1 METDNFTLSAP
12 GVLDKYMQAGKIAR
26 EAMQE
31 AIDLA
36 VPGADIYTI
45 CTTVQASIEEKCSK
59 SYVKSKIEKGPS
71 FPVCIS
77 VNEIC
82 GHFCPLKDESVT
94 LKEGDVAKID
104 LGVHIDG
111 FPVNLAHTVVVGGIK
126 EGDPNLRVIS
136 AAYKGVETM
145 VKSLKPGQSNL
156 AITENLTK
164 VFNDYKVTALEGVL
178 SHEVG
183 KYALSGDNCIGISAD
198 PKHKVNPTEL
208 QINQVFVLD
217 VIVSANPKEGK
228 TKESELRTTVFKRNI
243 DVTYDLK
250 TKLARSFLNEIK
262 NNCHDMGFSIALLK
276 NQLEARVG
284 SNECLKH
291 GHLEPFNVIA
301 EKSGAVVTQFKWTV
315 AISSKRLILLAHRLE
330 TGVELQQPSEALL
343 KDEVVGELLKKTLDD
358 FSLSKKKKR
367 KKKKKN

>member
-1 METDNFTLSAP
+1 MESENFSLSAP
-12 GVLDKYMQAGKIAR
+12 GVLDKYMEAGRIAR
-26 EAMQE
+26 EAMKE
-31 AIDLA
+31 AITLA
-36 VPGADIYTI
+36 VPGADIYTV
-45 CTTVQASIEEKCSK
+45 CNTVQTSIITMCSK
-59 SYVKSKIEKGPS
+59 AYSKSKIEKGPS

-77 VNEIC
+77 VNHIC
-82 GHFCPLKDESVT
+82 GHFSPLKDESVA

-111 FPVNLAHTVVVGGIK
+111 FPVVLAHTVIVGGAK
-126 EGDPNLRVIS
+126 KSDPNFKVVS

-145 VKSLKPGQSNL
+145 VKSLSPGVTNL
-156 AITENLTK
+156 SVTENLTK
-164 VFNDYKVTALEGVL
+164 VFKDYGVTALEGVL

-183 KYALSGDNCIGISAD
+183 KYALNGDNCIGISAD
-198 PKHKVNPTEL
+198 PEHRVNKTEL

-217 VIVSANPKEGK
+217 VIVSANPDEGK

-284 SNECLKH
+284 SNECLKN
-291 GHLEPFNVIA
+291 GHLEPFNVIE
-301 EKSGAVVTQFKWTV
+301 EKSGAVVAQFKWTV
-315 AISSKRLILLAHRLE
+315 AISRKRLILLAHNLE
-330 TGVELQQPSEALL
+330 ADLEQPSASLL
-343 KDEVVGELLKKTLDD
+343 KDETIGELLQK
-358 FSLSKKKKR
+358 SLEDYTASKKKKR
-367 KKKKKN
+367 KNKNKKK

>member
-1 METDNFTLSAP
+1 MESDNFTLSAP

-36 VPGADIYTI
+36 LPGADIHTI
-45 CTTVQASIEEKCSK
+45 CKTIQDSIADKCSK

-82 GHFCPLKDESVT
+82 GHYCPLKDESAI

-111 FPVNLAHTVVVGGIK
+111 FPVNMAHTVVVGGAK
-126 EGDPNLRVIS
+126 EGDPNLKVVS

-145 VKSLKPGQSNL
+145 VKSLAPGVSNL
-156 AITENLTK
+156 KITENLTK
-164 VFNDYKVTALEGVL
+164 LFKDYGVTALEGVL

-183 KYALSGDNCIGISAD
+183 KYALNGDNCIGISAD

-217 VIVSANPKEGK
+217 VIVSANPTEGK

-250 TKLARSFLNEIK
+250 TNMARSFLNEIK
-262 NNCHDMGFSIALLK
+262 NNCHDMGFSIALLE
-276 NQLEARVG
+276 NELEARVG
-284 SNECLKH
+284 SNECLKG
-291 GHLEPFNVIA
+291 GHLEPFNVIS
-301 EKSGAVVTQFKWTV
+301 EKTGAVVAQFKWTV
-315 AISSKRLILLAHRLE
+315 AISSKRLILLAHRLAE
-330 TGVELQQPSEALL
+330 GFEIIQPSEALH
-343 KDEVVGELLKKTLDD
+343 KDEVVGPLLMKSLDD
-358 FSLSKKKKR
+358 YTMSKKKK
-367 KKKKKN
+367 KKKKKK